1 MCLSSTSCA
10 PRGRAFVRCGARI
23 YEWHPVA
30 PLSAK
35 CAVKNPVGVNRRSE
49 TVPVSCVAI
58 AMLVG
63 VEPTAWPAPRLSP
76 NVTKASGLVSQP
88 PGSAGN
94 CSRQATT
101 KLLACPLARA
111 AQGWLSS
118 DVACSGWGWDDG
130 KHGTWRR
137 RGPHKFFLEGAGRFG
152 GASRRVDLC
161 ED

>member
-1 MCLSSTSCA
+1 MT
-10 PRGRAFVRCGARI
+10 
-23 YEWHPVA
+23 
-30 PLSAK
+30 
-35 CAVKNPVGVNRRSE
+35 
-49 TVPVSCVAI
+49 VSCVAI

-118 DVACSGWGWDDG
+118 DVACSGWGWNDG

-152 GASRRVDLC
+152 GASSRVDLC
-161 ED
+161 EDENTCLQRIDCEILNQESGQDYQSLCRRRFLSAGHD